1 MEFLRSFLR
10 RHLAGKPVVASPNVG
25 CFLRPENNGKI
36 NITWDKKLTITA
48 MFTLYRIAFASPRKQ
63 YLIGL
68 MFTNKNGCGGA
79 ISVTE
84 RSYAAPIFKVESH
97 ISDRCSHYTGWL
109 FGAAWNAIRGYRV
122 NLALP
127 WWLGDKVEQSF
138 LINKGQ
144 ILMARLE
151 PRLKDLKFD
160 ILKLILGDASVLR
173 GTPLKFMYLN
183 IWM

>member
-1 MEFLRSFLR
+1 MPHLSPLYRFLTVLYAVFGFGRIFLRFCGFGYTPMPPS
-10 RHLAGKPVVASPNVG
+10 
-25 CFLRPENNGKI
+25 
-36 NITWDKKLTITA
+36 ITA

-84 RSYAAPIFKVESH
+84 RSYAASIFKVESH

-122 NLALP
+122 NLVLP

-160 ILKLILGDASVLR
+160 ILKLMLGDASVLR